1 MSFTL
6 IETKEDVEYLNKDLL
21 SQSSIAV
28 DTEFRRL
35 GKEDIKLA
43 LIQVND
49 KTETYIID
57 CIKIGEYKDYCS
69 FLSEESVQKVFHS
82 AREDMEAI
90 LSWTDLILTN
100 VFDTQLANDFLGGL
114 FSIGY
119 KDLVYEK
126 LGVSIEEDETRSNW
140 IRRPLRD
147 SQLHYAAS
155 DVQFLLDLH
164 SDQKNQL
171 KKNRKLDWLY
181 EEIEFLFNQILLKKE
196 QVPLDTLKSISK
208 EEEKNLLKE
217 FNDQVL
223 FIAEKYK
230 INHIMFFSKKKQREF
245 LRTAIRKDLN
255 EALNNIT
262 LWRRRLFENYLNVF
276 FEKLPK

>member
-6 IETKEDVEYLNKDLL
+6 IETKEDIEYLNKDLL

-35 GKEDIKLA
+35 GKKDIKLA

-49 KTETYIID
+49 KAETYIID

-69 FLSEESVQKVFHS
+69 FLSEKSVQKVFHS

-126 LGVSIEEDETRSNW
+126 LGVSIGEDETRSNW

-147 SQLHYAAS
+147 SQLQYAAS
-155 DVQFLLDLH
+155 DVEFLLDLH
-164 SDQKNQL
+164 SDQKKQL
-171 KKNRKLDWLY
+171 EKNSKLDWLY
-181 EEIEFLFNQILLKKE
+181 EEILFEINKILSNEDLLSL
-196 QVPLDTLKSISK
+196 PRIHISK
-208 EEEKNLLKE
+208 EEERELLIE
-217 FNDQVL
+217 FNNIV
-223 FIAEKYK
+223 ISNSGKH
-230 INHIMFFSKKKQREF
+230 NVNPTIMLSKKNQ
-245 LRTAIRKDLN
+245 KDLLRKCFYYGFN
-255 EALNNIT
+255 ST
-262 LWRRRLFENYLNVF
+262 MKDFQVWRKEILFDDLRLLFKDCPE
-276 FEKLPK
+276 

>member
-6 IETKEDVEYLNKDLL
+6 IETKEDIEYLNKDLL

-49 KTETYIID
+49 KAETYIID

-69 FLSEESVQKVFHS
+69 FLSEKSVQKVFHS

-126 LGVSIEEDETRSNW
+126 LGVSIGEDETRSNW

-147 SQLHYAAS
+147 SQLQYAAS
-155 DVQFLLDLH
+155 DVEFLLDLH

-171 KKNRKLDWLY
+171 EKNSKLDWLY
-181 EEIEFLFNQILLKKE
+181 EEIEFLFNEILLKKE
-196 QVPLDTLKSISK
+196 QVVLGSLKGISK
-208 EEEKNLLKE
+208 EEEKKLLTE
-217 FNDQVL
+217 FNAQIL
-223 FIAEKYK
+223 LIAKKYK
-230 INHIMFFSKKKQREF
+230 INHIMFFSKKNQKEF
-245 LRTAIRKDLN
+245 LRTAIRKDLSQ
-255 EALNNIT
+255 ALGNIT
-262 LWRRRLFENYLNVF
+262 LWRRKLFENYLNNF